1 LINSNALLLLDLD
14 GVLVTDGRGDVSIG
28 HEILRVYPE
37 APERLVDLQMPV
49 GILTH
54 RRRFEADQSLL
65 ALNIEYNQL
74 AAFYTAND
82 LLKSAL
88 SHGLILPLLRKG
100 MRKSL
105 ILPLISNS
113 LGLQAYRLALI
124 DDNLENL
131 KDMVEHGIGLAILAP
146 QAKLSDGILQCL
158 DLDEA
163 LKVVK
168 LWAKSPHAFNK
179 TNKTSSIVRL
189 GSISKPISDLHY
201 SGVVMQR
208 STFDFFGHFRKIS
221 RKLRQFFFR

>member
-1 LINSNALLLLDLD
+1 LINSNVLLLLDLD

-54 RRRFEADQSLL
+54 RPRFEADQSLL

-113 LGLQAYRLALI
+113 LGLRAYRLALI

-146 QAKLSDGILQCL
+146 QAKLSGGILRCL

-168 LWAKSPHAFNK
+168 LWAEGPHTF
-179 TNKTSSIVRL
+179 NKTSSIVRL
-189 GSISKPISDLHY
+189 GSISRPITGLHY

-208 STFDFFGHFRKIS
+208 STFDFFGHFRRIS